1 MSATSTTTTTT
12 TTTAK
17 PTLPPPVVEYIPTAN
32 PTHKLFTRG
41 PSHRYGDFRDD
52 LIRDGYAV
60 IKGAIPRERAD
71 NYANQFHQF
80 LEDL

>member
-1 MSATSTTTTTT
+1 MSATTVSTA
-12 TTTAK
+12 TATK

-41 PSHRYGDFRDD
+41 ENHKYGDFRDD

-71 NYANQFHQF
+71 QYADQFHQF

>member
-17 PTLPPPVVEYIPTAN
+17 PTLLPPVVEYIPTVN
-32 PTHKLFTRG
+32 PTHKLFNRG
-41 PSHRYGDFRDD
+41 PSQRYGDFRDD

-71 NYANQFHQF
+71 NYAKQFHQF

>member
-1 MSATSTTTTTT
+1 MSATTVR
-12 TTTAK
+12 TATATE
-17 PTLPPPVVEYIPTAN
+17 PTLPSPVVEHIPTAN

-41 PSHRYGDFRDD
+41 ANHKYGDFRDD
-52 LIRDGYAV
+52 LVRDGYAI

-71 NYANQFHQF
+71 QYADQFHQF